1 MGDGLTRLSSLS
13 GLLVTPDFYPLESGP
28 MAIHRPSVDSPER
41 DVCAF
46 PAACAKVMQEN
57 SRVSPVKGEC
67 PMTVPRDK
75 PYTWVTWLSKL
86 LVGENSCIWAAWFKT
101 HHFKYEK
108 ARSDFNFVEW
118 NTRHTALV
126 GELAD
131 RLEAEGCEVF
141 IENQN
146 SFKQTSSQS
155 GSVLSGRPDLVAVH
169 PDGRATVYDVKT
181 GRERGSDEA
190 QVKLYMY
197 LLPRAKDTRWHGV
210 IFDGC
215 VVYGDGQERRISAT
229 AVDDEFVAAV
239 QSLMRR
245 VVSDTPARRVPSAPE
260 CAWCDL
266 TTADCDARIDE
277 AVA

>member
-1 MGDGLTRLSSLS
+1 
-13 GLLVTPDFYPLESGP
+13 
-28 MAIHRPSVDSPER
+28 
-41 DVCAF
+41 
-46 PAACAKVMQEN
+46 
-57 SRVSPVKGEC
+57 
-67 PMTVPRDK
+67 MTVPRDK
-75 PYTWVTWLSKL
+75 PYTWVTWLPKL
-86 LVGENSCIWAAWFKT
+86 LVGESSCTWAAWFKT

-118 NTRHTALV
+118 NTRHTSALQA
-126 GELAD
+126 LAD

-146 SFKQTSSQS
+146 SFTLRSSES
-155 GSVLSGRPDLVAVH
+155 GSVLSGRPDLIAVH
-169 PDGRATVYDVKT
+169 PDGGATVYDVKT

-197 LLPRAKDTRWHGV
+197 LLPRAKDSRWHGV
-210 IFDGC
+210 TFDGC
-215 VVYGDGQERRISAT
+215 VVYGDGHERRIPASAI
-229 AVDDEFVAAV
+229 DDEFVGSV

-245 VVSDTPARRVPSAPE
+245 VVSDSPARRVPSAPE

-266 TTADCDARIDE
+266 TSADCAERVEE